1 MTARWVSVSN
11 LDVDADS
18 GQVVVGATV
27 NGDLVQNMATFV
39 RGRPPMYLSTAE
51 VSDRLACYVP
61 AHNHDLVVKE
71 FRLNHAVG
79 IVGPPGGGRETT
91 AIAAMHQLRPA
102 IPIRR
107 FSLEDEDSEEID
119 AARAHGYIIHALDRG
134 LARLGRCIEA
144 VRTSGGYLVVV
155 AEHVVPQSAAE
166 FLSWITVE
174 SPDPV
179 RVYRR
184 WVGRRGLAEWAN
196 WEQARILLKGALP
209 IDARRLADL
218 AAEANRRGGDIMA
231 RQTEAAQAYSGW
243 AEELQGWFSDHPEP
257 HERALLVA
265 AATLPMGATEAYIYA
280 AASSLAQRLQIDI
293 NGGGLAWCPVTGL
306 PTLLRAGQEGGQV
319 AFHRMG
325 YAESAL
331 RHTFADYP
339 LARPDLLAWLAD
351 LPTGHAATC
360 GMEDK
365 VAQTFADLAAE
376 HGEDEYIIRAGR
388 TWGRNDLADLAFI
401 VLSRTCLDPRVGVP
415 VRRALYDWSR
425 TANTPQ
431 TLKLVIARVCQL
443 LGQTYTSVALT
454 RLKHLATYSDKQV
467 AGEVITAARTLAS
480 EGHFEEVLAASLCW
494 CAQDSHE
501 SLTDR
506 ARQRRRK
513 VGAMLFLD
521 LAKPAASSGLPE
533 VLDRGGAADPA
544 SCVPGWRAVLDF
556 HATPGLWKGAI
567 EQVLIRW
574 LDASLRH
581 DHIRARISAIL
592 ISATSPPVSFDR
604 GSRAKTPKRNHAIAE
619 LVIDIVRRWAATD
632 ITDAMRVEIRD
643 QIIIPLT
650 RPWWLRLAKIIYA
663 MLRTH
668 VPALT
673 QNHSTGD
680 ARLTDRDR

>member
-1 MTARWVSVSN
+1 MTAPWVTVSN
-11 LDVDADS
+11 IDVDADS

-27 NGDLVQNMATFV
+27 NGDLVQSMTTFV

-61 AHNHDLVVKE
+61 AHNHDLVAKE
-71 FRLNHAVG
+71 LRLNFAVG
-79 IVGPPGGGRETT
+79 LVGPPGSGRETT
-91 AIAAMHQLRPA
+91 AIAAMHQLRSA

-119 AARAHGYIIHALDRG
+119 AARACGYIIHAVDRG

-144 VRTSGGYLVVV
+144 VRASGGYLAVV
-155 AEHVVPQSAAE
+155 AERAMPQSAAE

-174 SPDPV
+174 SPNPV

-184 WVGRRGLAEWAN
+184 WVGRRGLAEWAD
-196 WEQARILLKGALP
+196 WEQAGTLLGSALP
-209 IDARRLADL
+209 ADARRLADL
-218 AAEANRRGGDIMA
+218 AAEASRRGGDIMA

-243 AEELQGWFSDHPEP
+243 TEELQGWFREHPEP
-257 HERALLVA
+257 HQRVLLVA
-265 AATLPMGATEAYIYA
+265 AATLPMGADEAYIYA

-306 PTLLRAGQEGGQV
+306 RALLQVEQEGSRIV
-319 AFHRMG
+319 FHRIG

-331 RHTFADYP
+331 RHALADYP

-351 LPTGHAATC
+351 LPTGYAAEC
-360 GMEDK
+360 GMGDK

-376 HGEDEYIIRAGR
+376 HGEDEYIIRAGC
-388 TWGRNDLADLAFI
+388 TWGRDGLADLAFI
-401 VLSRTCLDPRVGVP
+401 VLSRTCLDPRVGVR

-425 TANTPQ
+425 AANTPQ
-431 TLKLVIARVCQL
+431 TLKLVIARVCQP

-467 AGEVITAARTLAS
+467 AGEVIAAARTLAG
-480 EGHFEEVLAASLCW
+480 EGHFEDVLAAALSW
-494 CAQDSHE
+494 CAQASQE

-521 LAKPAASSGLPE
+521 LAKPVTPSGLPE
-533 VLDRGGAADPA
+533 ILNRGRATDPA

-556 HATPGLWKGAI
+556 HATPGLWKDAI
-567 EQVLIRW
+567 EQVLVRW
-574 LDASLRH
+574 LDAALRH
-581 DHIRARISAIL
+581 DHMRAPISAVL
-592 ISATSPPVSFDR
+592 ISAATPPVSFCTASWDVLR
-604 GSRAKTPKRNHAIAE
+604 KPAPAIAV
-619 LVIDIVRRWAATD
+619 LMIDIVRRWAATD
-632 ITDAMRVEIRD
+632 TTDVMRAEIKD

-650 RPWWLRLAKIIYA
+650 RPWWLRLPKVIGA
-663 MLRTH
+663 MLRTRA
-668 VPALT
+668 VA
-673 QNHSTGD
+673 
-680 ARLTDRDR
+680 ARPRRS